1 MQWKKPT
8 SNFQER
14 DGLVVRL
21 PNTPDEGLSV
31 HLTLISNPPRFEVDP
46 LLERIVGLRTGTRV
60 EVLDAFWLY
69 VKAKKLQDV
78 ENKEIINA
86 DELIRQAFKT
96 EKLTFATINH
106 RVRELLIPVEPIR
119 ITLAP
124 GETEKV
130 YDIVVEVE
138 EKPAVDIVPFFSQKL
153 NEEKNDHPFLSLVG
167 KIKKCENKFRDHAE
181 KLRRHLLKRDL
192 YKNFK
197 SEKVE

>member
-1 MQWKKPT
+1 M
-8 SNFQER
+8 
-14 DGLVVRL
+14 
-21 PNTPDEGLSV
+21 
-31 HLTLISNPPRFEVDP
+31 
-46 LLERIVGLRTGTRV
+46 

-119 ITLAP
+119 IPLAP

-130 YDIVVEVE
+130 YDIIVEV
-138 EKPAVDIVPFFSQKL
+138 
-153 NEEKNDHPFLSLVG
+153 
-167 KIKKCENKFRDHAE
+167 
-181 KLRRHLLKRDL
+181 
-192 YKNFK
+192 
-197 SEKVE
+197 